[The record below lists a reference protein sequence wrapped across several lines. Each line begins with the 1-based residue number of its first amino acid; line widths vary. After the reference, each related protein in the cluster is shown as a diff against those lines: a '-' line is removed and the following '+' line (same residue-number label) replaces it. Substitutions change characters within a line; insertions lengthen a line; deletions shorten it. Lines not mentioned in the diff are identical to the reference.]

1 MAVELY
7 GMNQGKQTKR
17 WSQNWRVV
25 MGEIV
30 YGSLDPYKDFS
41 FYLEWNEEPLEEFAQ
56 RICVSNVLLTES
68 LYCYVG

>member
-41 FYLEWNEEPLEEFAQ
+41 FYLE
-56 RICVSNVLLTES
+56 
-68 LYCYVG
+68 